1 MEHNNKV
8 REQQTIPEITDTREL
23 EALGFGVSILTTDFR
38 VAYQNTAHKKLYSD
52 CIGEF
57 CYKAYE
63 MKDGV
68 CENCPAAMVL
78 KDGATHQQ
86 IKTKLTEKGFEH
98 MEITVS
104 PLRDSTGKIIAF
116 IEVAIDITA
125 RRRSEIAL
133 KESEERYRALV
144 DSTDDSIYLVDRN
157 CQYIFVN
164 KKHLLRLGISIKK
177 SRGYSFG
184 DFHSPEETKLFEE
197 KIHTVLRT
205 NKSAQYEYKSFRD
218 GRYFLQTFSPVYNSQ
233 GKIEA
238 VTIVSKD
245 ITSRKDMEEKLRTLS
260 LSDELTGIYNRRGF
274 FAMAEQQ
281 LKLANREKRGI
292 FIVCVDLD
300 YLKIINDEL
309 GHQAGDDALIETAKV
324 LKKTFRE
331 SDIVA
336 RVGGDEFVVLA
347 QETSETNLTTI
358 KNRLKENLNA
368 HNTDKKK
375 TYELSLS
382 MGITRYNPDQPCS
395 IDDLVSKADKLMY
408 EEKKQKQ
415 R

>member
-8 REQQTIPEITDTREL
+8 REHTISDIADKREL
-23 EALGFGVSILTTDFR
+23 EALGFGVSIQNTDFR
-38 VAYQNTAHKKLYSD
+38 VIYQNTAHKKLYGD

-63 MKDGV
+63 MKNGV
-68 CENCPAAMVL
+68 CEKCPAAMVL
-78 KDGATHQQ
+78 KNGVSHQQ

-157 CQYIFVN
+157 SQYIFIN
-164 KKHLLRLGISIKK
+164 KRHLLRLGISRKQ
-177 SRGYSFG
+177 SRGYSFS

-197 KIHTVLRT
+197 KIHTIFGT

-238 VTIVSKD
+238 VTVVSKD
-245 ITSRKDMEEKLRTLS
+245 ITNRKDMEEKLRTLS
-260 LSDELTGIYNRRGF
+260 LSDELTGIFNRRGF

-281 LKLANREKRGI
+281 LKFANREKKGI
-292 FIVCVDLD
+292 LIVCVDLD

-309 GHQAGDDALIETAKV
+309 GHQTGDLALIETAKV

-331 SDIVA
+331 SDIVS

-347 QETSETNLTTI
+347 QETSETNLESITT
-358 KNRLKENLNA
+358 RLRENLNA
-368 HNTDKKK
+368 INTNKKK
-375 TYELSLS
+375 IFELSLS
-382 MGITRYNPDQPCS
+382 MGITRYNPEQPCS
-395 IDDLVSKADKLMY
+395 IDELVSRADKLMY

>member
-1 MEHNNKV
+1 MEHNNKIRV
-8 REQQTIPEITDTREL
+8 QQTMPEIADTREL
-23 EALGFGVSILTTDFR
+23 EALGFGVSILNTDFR
-38 VAYQNTAHKKLYSD
+38 VFYQNTAHKKLYGD
-52 CIGEF
+52 CIGDF

-68 CENCPAAMVL
+68 CENCPAVKVL
-78 KDGATHQQ
+78 KDGAIHQQ

-164 KKHLLRLGISIKK
+164 KKHLLRLGISVKQ

-218 GRYFLQTFSPVYNSQ
+218 GKYFLQTFSPVYSSQ

-245 ITSRKDMEEKLRTLS
+245 ITNRKEMEEKLRTLS

-281 LKLANREKRGI
+281 LKFANREKRGI
-292 FIVCVDLD
+292 LIVCVDLD
-300 YLKIINDEL
+300 YLKVINDEL
-309 GHQAGDDALIETAKV
+309 GHQVGDLALIETAKV

-347 QETSETNLTTI
+347 QETSETNLESITI
-358 KNRLKENLNA
+358 RLRENLNA
-368 HNTDKKK
+368 INTNKKK
-375 TYELSLS
+375 IFELSLS
-382 MGITRYNPDQPCS
+382 MGITRYNPKESCS
-395 IDDLVSKADKLMY
+395 IDELVSRADKLMY